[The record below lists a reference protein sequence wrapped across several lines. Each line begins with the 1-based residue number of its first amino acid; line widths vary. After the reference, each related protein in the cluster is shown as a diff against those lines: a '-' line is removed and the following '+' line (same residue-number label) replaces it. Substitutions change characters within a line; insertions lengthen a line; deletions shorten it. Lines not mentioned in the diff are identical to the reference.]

1 MHWYI
6 RYNSKS
12 YFVLMCQKHWYI
24 GYSSKPY
31 FKILRVHDMA
41 LLWIKGHSHKW
52 KKKKKKKGI
61 SIGYHIHNK
70 HCRLFVASRGAT
82 SPPPRAAG
90 VENLRKIKFYHS
102 LYKITNTT
110 HPNHCWFTELLC
122 HCRISTARYAL
133 RPSRTYQSLNDSL
146 SLFRDWILI
155 SIVFVFRLCIVFVLK
170 STY

>member
-82 SPPPRAAG
+82 SPPPPVPRGLKIWEKLNFTTASTKLQIQLTQITVDSRNCCAIVG
-90 VENLRKIKFYHS
+90 SPRLGMLFAPLEHINL
-102 LYKITNTT
+102 
-110 HPNHCWFTELLC
+110 
-122 HCRISTARYAL
+122 
-133 RPSRTYQSLNDSL
+133 
-146 SLFRDWILI
+146 
-155 SIVFVFRLCIVFVLK
+155 
-170 STY
+170 

>member
-52 KKKKKKKGI
+52 KKKKKKKELALVI
-61 SIGYHIHNK
+61 TFTTNIVDYLW
-70 HCRLFVASRGAT
+70 RLGG
-82 SPPPRAAG
+82 PPPPPPAPRGLKIWEKLNFTTASTKLQIQLTQITVDSRNCCAIVG
-90 VENLRKIKFYHS
+90 SPRLGMLFAPLEHINL
-102 LYKITNTT
+102 
-110 HPNHCWFTELLC
+110 
-122 HCRISTARYAL
+122 
-133 RPSRTYQSLNDSL
+133 
-146 SLFRDWILI
+146 
-155 SIVFVFRLCIVFVLK
+155 
-170 STY
+170 

>member
-52 KKKKKKKGI
+52 KKKKKKKELALVI
-61 SIGYHIHNK
+61 TFTTNIVDYLW
-70 HCRLFVASRGAT
+70 RLGGPP
-82 SPPPRAAG
+82 PPPRAAG

-146 SLFRDWILI
+146 SLFRDRILI